1 MIKCIPPKRHK
12 PKYTPVN
19 NRKLLLRFSSSDI
32 LWMYRLYEVVT
43 RVLEKFLT
51 QAR

>member
-1 MIKCIPPKRHK
+1 MIKCIPPRMYKR
-12 PKYTPVN
+12 KYIPVN
-19 NRKLLLRFSSSDI
+19 NRKLLLRFSSSDM

-43 RVLEKFLT
+43 RALEKFLT